1 MKIAAHLGYLWADRP
16 VAEAIPLAAAAGFAG
31 FELHAPY
38 DQDQAEIRAALI
50 DAGLPMLGVNT
61 RRSLDPEDRETVGL
75 AALPGREHEA
85 QDAIL
90 EAIDWARAL
99 GAAHI
104 HVLAGKT
111 SGPEAAATFDANLL
125 WACGQAAKAGVGL
138 VLEPLNTIDNPGYF
152 LSTTTHAEEIIRRL
166 GRPELGLMF
175 DTYHVQVME
184 GDVIRRFGRLLPLIR
199 HVQFASTPGRLRPD
213 LGDLAHERVLPA
225 MRAAGYD
232 GLFGAEY
239 RTGPVTGPDTEKT
252 LGWFDAW
259 RAAGIG

>member
-1 MKIAAHLGYLWADRP
+1 MQIAAHLGNLWADRP
-16 VAEAIPLAAAAGFAG
+16 VAEAIPLAAAAGFGA
-31 FELHAPY
+31 FEIHAPY

-50 DAGLPMLGVNT
+50 DAGRPMLGVNT
-61 RRSLDPEDRETVGL
+61 RRAHSADSDDFGL
-75 AALPGREHEA
+75 TALPGREHEA
-85 QDAIL
+85 QDLIL

-111 SGPEAAATFDANLL
+111 SGPEAAATFDANLM

-138 VLEPLNTIDNPGYF
+138 VLEPLNTRDNPGYF
-152 LSTTTHAEEIIRRL
+152 LSTTTHAAEIIRRIN
-166 GRPELGLMF
+166 RPELGLMF

-184 GDVIRRFGRLLPLIR
+184 GDVIRRFGSLLPLIR

-232 GLFGAEY
+232 GWFGAEY
-239 RTGPVTGPDTEKT
+239 RTGPVTGPDTERS
-252 LGWFDAW
+252 LGWFEAW
-259 RAAGIG
+259 KAAGIG